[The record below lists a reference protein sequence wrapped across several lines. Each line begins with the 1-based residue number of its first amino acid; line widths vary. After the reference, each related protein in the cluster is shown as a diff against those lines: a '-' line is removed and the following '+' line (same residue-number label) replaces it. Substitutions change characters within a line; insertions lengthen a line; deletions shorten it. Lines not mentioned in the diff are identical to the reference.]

1 MASIPRRA
9 ERAPSVGWLAVH
21 VTDLAALAATLLAV
35 GGLWP
40 QILRLVRTGDVAGVS
55 ITWATLGVATNG
67 AWFAYALHEELWF
80 AAPCTVAMMCFYSAL
95 GVALARHGVAPG
107 RPVVVAGAWAILMA
121 VIGAVGGWAALGIVL
136 GVAYAVQ
143 VAPSVWSAYRT
154 WAPSGIS
161 PATWAI
167 SVVEIALWGTYGV
180 AKRDPAVMTFAFT
193 GVLAGGA
200 ILGRWYATRHRFG
213 ERALVT
219 GSG

>member
-1 MASIPRRA
+1 MH
-9 ERAPSVGWLAVH
+9 L
-21 VTDLAALAATLLAV
+21 TDLAALAATVLAV

-55 ITWATLGVATNG
+55 LTWATLGAATNV

-80 AAPCTVAMMCFYSAL
+80 AAPCTVAMVCFYSAL
-95 GVALARHGVAPG
+95 AVVLTRHGVAAR
-107 RPVVVAGAWAILMA
+107 RPVAAALVWAALMA
-121 VIGAVGGWAALGIVL
+121 IIGGVGGWAALGVVL

-180 AKRDPAVMTFAFT
+180 AQRDPAVMTFAFT

-200 ILGRWYATRHRFG
+200 ILARWYATRHRFG
-213 ERALVT
+213 ERAPLTV
-219 GSG
+219 